1 MNRLYTAVYIAIL
14 SVYGC
19 SSAEN
24 PSEKPIRRDL
34 AEVVYASG
42 NVYTETEYRI
52 FSNVQGYLTE
62 LMVNEGDSV
71 DQGAALLSIG
81 GPNRESETMFASEA
95 LSIAKSNAGPGS
107 PALKQAE
114 DRALA
119 AQLKA
124 QNDAKTLER
133 YTGLHREG
141 AISKAELERIQLQA
155 ESSLKEAE
163 ALQAQLE
170 IQKNATR
177 LELNSAINRYT
188 QSQNLL
194 KDGIIASAIQ
204 GRVIEI
210 YKKVGDYIH
219 QNEAIGL
226 IGGGKLIARLNVD
239 EADLNRIKEGQKVY
253 VQLDALPGKTVEAK
267 VKKIYP
273 KLSKAEQ
280 SFRVDAE
287 FNTALDIPV
296 YGLNM
301 EANIVIRESKNVLCI
316 PRKFVSNSDSVNV
329 KRDGQ
334 PQKVKITRGA
344 EDLSWVEVVSGILE
358 TDELLMP

>member
-1 MNRLYTAVYIAIL
+1 MYWFNTTLLAIILFTSSCSNKESAV
-14 SVYGC
+14 
-19 SSAEN
+19 
-24 PSEKPIRRDL
+24 EKPVRRDL

-62 LMVNEGDSV
+62 LMVSEGDSIDLGV
-71 DQGAALLSIG
+71 PLVSVS
-81 GPNRESETMFASEA
+81 GPNRQSETMFASEA
-95 LSIAKSNAGPGS
+95 LSIAKSNAGEGS
-107 PALKQAE
+107 PALKQAT
-114 DRALA
+114 DRAMA

-133 YTGLHREG
+133 YKGLYSEG
-141 AISKAELERIQLQA
+141 AISKAELERIQVQA
-155 ESSLKEAE
+155 ETSLKEAE
-163 ALQAQLE
+163 AQQAQLE
-170 IQKNATR
+170 IQKNATQ

-194 KDGIIASAIQ
+194 KDGIIASAIK

-210 YKKVGDYIH
+210 YKKIGDFIH
-219 QNEAIGL
+219 TNEAIGL

-239 EADLNRIKEGQKVY
+239 EADLNRIKQGQKVY
-253 VQLDALPGKTVEAK
+253 VQLDALPGKTIEAT

-287 FNTALDIPV
+287 FNTALEIPV
-296 YGLNM
+296 YGLNL
-301 EANIVIRESKNVLCI
+301 EANIVIREAKNVLCI
-316 PRKFVSNSDSVNV
+316 PRKFLSNSDSVLV
-329 KRDGQ
+329 KRGGDVQ
-334 PQKVKITRGA
+334 RVKITKGA
-344 EDLSWVEVVSGILE
+344 EDLSWVEIVSGIE
-358 TDELLMP
+358 EPDELIAR